1 MKLLV
6 VGGCG
11 FLGSNLAS
19 HGIEI
24 GYDVTVFDN
33 LSRLGAASN
42 LEWLK
47 TKGTFEYIHGD
58 TRNKNDVENLIKD
71 GQFDAVFH
79 LADAY
84 DRFFKKQNH
93 FPKFKSKRK
102 SKKSYTTNFTNNN
115 ILIGKNVIKLPK
127 VGMVKAVIHKLPKD
141 D

>member
-42 LEWLK
+42 LVWLK
-47 TKGTFEYIHGD
+47 TKGTY
-58 TRNKNDVENLIKD
+58 TWR
-71 GQFDAVFH
+71 
-79 LADAY
+79 Y
-84 DRFFKKQNH
+84 KKQ
-93 FPKFKSKRK
+93 K
-102 SKKSYTTNFTNNN
+102 
-115 ILIGKNVIKLPK
+115 
-127 VGMVKAVIHKLPKD
+127 
-141 D
+141 